1 MKEED
6 RLRISRL
13 IEQDRE
19 GMNQSSRDEALK
31 SFLHVASEFFELTG
45 QPEFTVTRERRGFDV
60 TLHFKADRVKNFTS
74 IP

>member
-19 GMNQSSRDEALK
+19 GMNQSSRAEALK
-31 SFLHVASEFFELTG
+31 GFLHVASEFFELTG
-45 QPEFTVTRERRGFDV
+45 EPEFTITRERRGFDV
-60 TLHFKADRVKNFTS
+60 ILRFKADRVKNFTS
-74 IP
+74 IK